1 MKKIILVLVVFL
13 VSIVFGA
20 NEHDIA
26 VHKML
31 ESSGL
36 SINYKAIESGETVVI
51 AREDEEK
58 TDSSIALSMVLYV
71 KAPYKEV
78 LQTIKKGEGRLS
90 GYKDAKRICIKDIK
104 NPQHYFSNVVF
115 TDGEMDEVEKLFD
128 YDGDNTFNLSE
139 DEIKKLKT
147 LIKKSH
153 KSKREVASLFYQ
165 EILKDRFEAYLKNGI
180 DGIAAYEHCSKDD
193 TVEDGFKKSS
203 FGMKVFRKK
212 FPQMYKDYMNY
223 PKSRVKDIKERFF
236 IIKDKIDGRVAFIL
250 KHQMLK
256 KRENLILIAERQFY
270 ISNTL
275 DAIQTQILCTPY
287 KNGTLVTLSS
297 QSYTDKVAGFGRGV
311 AIKIGRHMMEKQIR
325 PKFDDLENRFNK

>member
-1 MKKIILVLVVFL
+1 MFL
-13 VSIVFGA
+13 VSVALSA
-20 NEHDIA
+20 NEHDEA

-36 SINYKAIESGETVVI
+36 SINYKDIESGKTVVI
-51 AREDEEK
+51 AREDQEK

-71 KAPYKEV
+71 KAPYKKV

-90 GYKDAKRICIKDIK
+90 GYKDSKRIGIKDIK
-104 NPQHYFSNVVF
+104 NLQHDFSNIGF
-115 TDGEMDEVEKLFD
+115 TDGEMDEVEKLFA
-128 YDGDNTFNLSE
+128 YNGDNTFNLSE
-139 DEIKKLKT
+139 DEIKKLKI

-153 KSKREVASLFYQ
+153 KTKREIASSFYQ
-165 EILKDRFEAYLKNGI
+165 EILKDRLEAYLENGI
-180 DGIAAYEHCSKDD
+180 NGISAYEHSSKGD

-203 FGMKVFRKK
+203 FGMSVFRNK
-212 FPQMYKDYMNY
+212 FPDMYKDYMNY
-223 PKSRVKDIKERFF
+223 PKDKAKDIKDRFF

-270 ISNTL
+270 ISSSL

-297 QSYTDKVAGFGRGV
+297 QSYTDKVAGFGRSV

-325 PKFDDLENRFNK
+325 PMFDDLEKRFNK